1 MSQPPLPPTPPV
13 PPPGQLFQPG
23 QPAVT
28 PAQPEQSQPKRRSIV
43 PPPPEP
49 GQQYGQAAFIAQQ
62 YQQYQQAPGF
72 QQAPANPQQFQPGPA
87 IAQQFQPGPA
97 IAQQFQTG
105 SAAQQPPTATFPAF
119 MPTRPLGEPGECALA
134 MRGLVKIFGNLVA
147 VANLNLDIPK
157 GSFYGFVGPNGAG
170 KSTTLNMATG
180 LLTPDSGTA
189 FVNGIDVWADNLAA
203 RAQLGVMPDGMRLL
217 DRLSGPDFLVHV
229 GMLRGLPRETARERA
244 RQLLATLDLVDAG
257 KKLISD
263 YSAGMT
269 KKISLA
275 AALIHAPS
283 VLVLD
288 EPFEAVDPVSAAN
301 IRQIL
306 IDFTH
311 RGGTVILSSHVM
323 ATVQQL
329 CTHVAV
335 INHGQVLASGTTA
348 EVAGDMSLDERFAQ
362 LVGGLHT
369 SEGLSWLAN

>member
-28 PAQPEQSQPKRRSIV
+28 PAQPQQSQPKRRSIV

-49 GQQYGQAAFIAQQ
+49 GQQYGQAAFVAQQ
-62 YQQYQQAPGF
+62 YPQQTPGF
-72 QQAPANPQQFQPGPA
+72 QQAPVIPQQFQPGPA
-87 IAQQFQPGPA
+87 NPQQFQAPP
-97 IAQQFQTG
+97 
-105 SAAQQPPTATFPAF
+105 AAQQPPAAAFPAF
-119 MPTRPLGEPGECALA
+119 MPTQPLGEPGECALA

-244 RQLLATLDLVDAG
+244 QQLLATLDLVDAG

>member
-1 MSQPPLPPTPPV
+1 MPTPPPV
-13 PPPGQLFQPG
+13 QPSTT
-23 QPAVT
+23 QAPT
-28 PAQPEQSQPKRRSIV
+28 EAQPP
-43 PPPPEP
+43 
-49 GQQYGQAAFIAQQ
+49 
-62 YQQYQQAPGF
+62 
-72 QQAPANPQQFQPGPA
+72 
-87 IAQQFQPGPA
+87 
-97 IAQQFQTG
+97 
-105 SAAQQPPTATFPAF
+105 
-119 MPTRPLGEPGECALA
+119 ALA
-134 MRGLVKIFGNLVA
+134 IRGLVKIFGNLVA
-147 VANLNLDIPK
+147 VANLSLDIPK

-170 KSTTLNMATG
+170 KTTTLNMATG
-180 LLTPDSGTA
+180 LLTPDQGTA
-189 FVNGIDVWADNLAA
+189 YVNGIDVWKGDHAA

-229 GMLRGLPRETARERA
+229 GMLRGLDRETARQRA
-244 RQLLATLDLVDAG
+244 HQLLDTLDLTDAG

-283 VLVLD
+283 LLVLD

-306 IDFTH
+306 QDFTS

-335 INHGQVLASGTTA
+335 INHGQVLASGTTE
-348 EVAGDMSLDERFAQ
+348 EVAAGMSLDERFAQ
-362 LVGGLHT
+362 LVGGVHT

>member
-1 MSQPPLPPTPPV
+1 MSIPTPP
-13 PPPGQLFQPG
+13 
-23 QPAVT
+23 
-28 PAQPEQSQPKRRSIV
+28 PAQPSTT
-43 PPPPEP
+43 
-49 GQQYGQAAFIAQQ
+49 
-62 YQQYQQAPGF
+62 QAPTE
-72 QQAPANPQQFQPGPA
+72 A
-87 IAQQFQPGPA
+87 
-97 IAQQFQTG
+97 
-105 SAAQQPPTATFPAF
+105 QPP
-119 MPTRPLGEPGECALA
+119 ALA
-134 MRGLVKIFGNLVA
+134 IRGLVKIFGNLVA

-170 KSTTLNMATG
+170 KTTTLNMATG
-180 LLTPDSGTA
+180 LLTPDQGTA
-189 FVNGIDVWADNLAA
+189 YVNGIDVWKDDSAA

-229 GMLRGLPRETARERA
+229 GMLRGLDRETARQRA
-244 RQLLATLDLVDAG
+244 HQLLDTLDLTDAG

-275 AALIHAPS
+275 AALIHAPYL
-283 VLVLD
+283 LVLD

-306 IDFTH
+306 QDFTS

-335 INHGQVLASGTTA
+335 INHGQVLASGTTE
-348 EVAGDMSLDERFAQ
+348 EVAAGMSLDERFAQ
-362 LVGGLHT
+362 LVGGVHT

>member
-1 MSQPPLPPTPPV
+1 MSTPPPVQPSTTQAPTEAQPP
-13 PPPGQLFQPG
+13 
-23 QPAVT
+23 
-28 PAQPEQSQPKRRSIV
+28 
-43 PPPPEP
+43 
-49 GQQYGQAAFIAQQ
+49 
-62 YQQYQQAPGF
+62 
-72 QQAPANPQQFQPGPA
+72 
-87 IAQQFQPGPA
+87 
-97 IAQQFQTG
+97 
-105 SAAQQPPTATFPAF
+105 
-119 MPTRPLGEPGECALA
+119 ALA
-134 MRGLVKIFGNLVA
+134 IRGLVKIFGNLVA

-170 KSTTLNMATG
+170 KTTTLNMATG
-180 LLTPDSGTA
+180 LLTPDQGTA
-189 FVNGIDVWADNLAA
+189 YVNGIDVWKDDHAA

-229 GMLRGLPRETARERA
+229 GMLRGLDRETARQRA
-244 RQLLATLDLVDAG
+244 HQLLDTLDLTDAG

-283 VLVLD
+283 LLVLD

-306 IDFTH
+306 QDFTS

-335 INHGQVLASGTTA
+335 INHGQVLASGTTE
-348 EVAGDMSLDERFAQ
+348 EVAAGMSLDERFAQ
-362 LVGGLHT
+362 LVGGVHT

>member
-1 MSQPPLPPTPPV
+1 MSIPTPP
-13 PPPGQLFQPG
+13 
-23 QPAVT
+23 
-28 PAQPEQSQPKRRSIV
+28 PAQPSTT
-43 PPPPEP
+43 
-49 GQQYGQAAFIAQQ
+49 
-62 YQQYQQAPGF
+62 QAPVE
-72 QQAPANPQQFQPGPA
+72 A
-87 IAQQFQPGPA
+87 
-97 IAQQFQTG
+97 
-105 SAAQQPPTATFPAF
+105 QPP
-119 MPTRPLGEPGECALA
+119 ALA
-134 MRGLVKIFGNLVA
+134 IRGLVKVFGNLVA
-147 VANLNLDIPK
+147 VANLTLDIPK

-170 KSTTLNMATG
+170 KTTTLNMATG
-180 LLTPDSGTA
+180 LLTPDQGTA
-189 FVNGIDVWADNLAA
+189 YVNGIDVWKDDSAA

-229 GMLRGLPRETARERA
+229 GMLRGLDRETARQRA
-244 RQLLATLDLVDAG
+244 HQLLDTLDLTDAG

-283 VLVLD
+283 LLVLD

-306 IDFTH
+306 QDFTS

-335 INHGQVLASGTTA
+335 INHGQVLASGTTE
-348 EVAGDMSLDERFAQ
+348 EVAAGMSLDERFAQ
-362 LVGGLHT
+362 LVGGVHT

>member
-1 MSQPPLPPTPPV
+1 MSIPTPP
-13 PPPGQLFQPG
+13 PDQPLTT
-23 QPAVT
+23 QAPVE
-28 PAQPEQSQPKRRSIV
+28 AQPP
-43 PPPPEP
+43 
-49 GQQYGQAAFIAQQ
+49 
-62 YQQYQQAPGF
+62 
-72 QQAPANPQQFQPGPA
+72 
-87 IAQQFQPGPA
+87 
-97 IAQQFQTG
+97 
-105 SAAQQPPTATFPAF
+105 
-119 MPTRPLGEPGECALA
+119 ALA
-134 MRGLVKIFGNLVA
+134 IRGLVKIFGNLVA
-147 VANLNLDIPK
+147 VANLTLDIPK

-170 KSTTLNMATG
+170 KTTTLNMATG
-180 LLTPDSGTA
+180 LLTPDQGTA
-189 FVNGIDVWADNLAA
+189 YVNGIDVWKDDSAA

-229 GMLRGLPRETARERA
+229 GMLRGLDRETARQRA
-244 RQLLATLDLVDAG
+244 HQLLDTLDLTDAG

-283 VLVLD
+283 LLVLD

-306 IDFTH
+306 QDFTS

-335 INHGQVLASGTTA
+335 INHGQVLASGATE
-348 EVAGDMSLDERFAQ
+348 EVAAGMSLDERFAQ
-362 LVGGLHT
+362 LVGGVHT

>member
-1 MSQPPLPPTPPV
+1 MSIPTSP
-13 PPPGQLFQPG
+13 
-23 QPAVT
+23 
-28 PAQPEQSQPKRRSIV
+28 PAQPSTT
-43 PPPPEP
+43 
-49 GQQYGQAAFIAQQ
+49 
-62 YQQYQQAPGF
+62 QAPVE
-72 QQAPANPQQFQPGPA
+72 A
-87 IAQQFQPGPA
+87 
-97 IAQQFQTG
+97 
-105 SAAQQPPTATFPAF
+105 QPP
-119 MPTRPLGEPGECALA
+119 ALA
-134 MRGLVKIFGNLVA
+134 IRGLVKIFGNLVA
-147 VANLNLDIPK
+147 VANLTLDIPK

-170 KSTTLNMATG
+170 KTTTLNMATG
-180 LLTPDSGTA
+180 LLTPDQGTA
-189 FVNGIDVWADNLAA
+189 YVNGIDVWKDDQAA

-229 GMLRGLPRETARERA
+229 GMLRGLDRETARQRA
-244 RQLLATLDLVDAG
+244 HQLLDTLDLTDAG

-283 VLVLD
+283 LLVLD

-306 IDFTH
+306 QDFTS

-335 INHGQVLASGTTA
+335 INHGQVLASGTTE
-348 EVAGDMSLDERFAQ
+348 EVAAGMSLDERFAQ
-362 LVGGLHT
+362 LVGGVHT

>member
-1 MSQPPLPPTPPV
+1 MSIPTPPPV
-13 PPPGQLFQPG
+13 QPSTT
-23 QPAVT
+23 QAPT
-28 PAQPEQSQPKRRSIV
+28 EAQPP
-43 PPPPEP
+43 
-49 GQQYGQAAFIAQQ
+49 
-62 YQQYQQAPGF
+62 
-72 QQAPANPQQFQPGPA
+72 
-87 IAQQFQPGPA
+87 
-97 IAQQFQTG
+97 
-105 SAAQQPPTATFPAF
+105 
-119 MPTRPLGEPGECALA
+119 ALA
-134 MRGLVKIFGNLVA
+134 IRGLVKIFGNLVA

-170 KSTTLNMATG
+170 KTTTLNMATG
-180 LLTPDSGTA
+180 LLTPDQGTA
-189 FVNGIDVWADNLAA
+189 YVNGIDVWKDDHAA

-229 GMLRGLPRETARERA
+229 GMLRGLDRETARQRA
-244 RQLLATLDLVDAG
+244 HQLLDTLDLTDAG

-283 VLVLD
+283 LLVLD

-301 IRQIL
+301 IRHIL
-306 IDFTH
+306 QDFTS

-335 INHGQVLASGTTA
+335 INHGQVLASGTTE
-348 EVAGDMSLDERFAQ
+348 EVAAGMSLDERFAQ
-362 LVGGLHT
+362 LVGGVHT

>member
-1 MSQPPLPPTPPV
+1 MPTPPPV
-13 PPPGQLFQPG
+13 QPSTT
-23 QPAVT
+23 QAPT
-28 PAQPEQSQPKRRSIV
+28 EAQPP
-43 PPPPEP
+43 
-49 GQQYGQAAFIAQQ
+49 
-62 YQQYQQAPGF
+62 
-72 QQAPANPQQFQPGPA
+72 
-87 IAQQFQPGPA
+87 
-97 IAQQFQTG
+97 
-105 SAAQQPPTATFPAF
+105 
-119 MPTRPLGEPGECALA
+119 ALA
-134 MRGLVKIFGNLVA
+134 IRGLVKIFGNLVA

-170 KSTTLNMATG
+170 KTTTLNMATG
-180 LLTPDSGTA
+180 LLTPDQGTA
-189 FVNGIDVWADNLAA
+189 YVNGIDVWKDDHAA

-229 GMLRGLPRETARERA
+229 GMLRGLDRETARQRA
-244 RQLLATLDLVDAG
+244 HQLLDTLDLTDAG

-275 AALIHAPS
+275 AVLIHAPS
-283 VLVLD
+283 LLVLD

-306 IDFTH
+306 QDFTS

-335 INHGQVLASGTTA
+335 INHGQVLASGTTE
-348 EVAGDMSLDERFAQ
+348 EVAAGMSLDERFAQ
-362 LVGGLHT
+362 LVGGVHT

>member
-1 MSQPPLPPTPPV
+1 MSIPT
-13 PPPGQLFQPG
+13 PPPGQPSTTQAP
-23 QPAVT
+23 T
-28 PAQPEQSQPKRRSIV
+28 EAQPP
-43 PPPPEP
+43 
-49 GQQYGQAAFIAQQ
+49 
-62 YQQYQQAPGF
+62 
-72 QQAPANPQQFQPGPA
+72 
-87 IAQQFQPGPA
+87 
-97 IAQQFQTG
+97 
-105 SAAQQPPTATFPAF
+105 
-119 MPTRPLGEPGECALA
+119 ALA
-134 MRGLVKIFGNLVA
+134 IRGLVKIFGNLVA

-170 KSTTLNMATG
+170 KTTTLNMATG
-180 LLTPDSGTA
+180 LLTPDQGTA
-189 FVNGIDVWADNLAA
+189 YVNGIDVWKDDRAA

-217 DRLSGPDFLVHV
+217 DRLSGADFLVHV
-229 GMLRGLPRETARERA
+229 GMLRGLDRETARQRA
-244 RQLLATLDLVDAG
+244 HQLLDTLDLTDAG

-275 AALIHAPS
+275 AALIHAHS
-283 VLVLD
+283 LLVLD

-306 IDFTH
+306 QDFTS

-335 INHGQVLASGTTA
+335 INHGQVLASGTTE
-348 EVAGDMSLDERFAQ
+348 EVAAGMSLDERFAQ
-362 LVGGLHT
+362 LVGGVHT

>member
-1 MSQPPLPPTPPV
+1 MLTPPPVQPSTTQAPTEAQPP
-13 PPPGQLFQPG
+13 
-23 QPAVT
+23 
-28 PAQPEQSQPKRRSIV
+28 
-43 PPPPEP
+43 
-49 GQQYGQAAFIAQQ
+49 
-62 YQQYQQAPGF
+62 
-72 QQAPANPQQFQPGPA
+72 
-87 IAQQFQPGPA
+87 
-97 IAQQFQTG
+97 
-105 SAAQQPPTATFPAF
+105 
-119 MPTRPLGEPGECALA
+119 ALA
-134 MRGLVKIFGNLVA
+134 IRGLVKIFGNLVA

-170 KSTTLNMATG
+170 KTTTLNMATG
-180 LLTPDSGTA
+180 LLTPDQGTA
-189 FVNGIDVWADNLAA
+189 YVNGIDVWKDDHAA

-229 GMLRGLPRETARERA
+229 GMLRGLDRETARQRA
-244 RQLLATLDLVDAG
+244 HQLLDTLDLTDAG

-283 VLVLD
+283 LLVLD

-306 IDFTH
+306 QDFTS

-335 INHGQVLASGTTA
+335 INHGQVLASGTTE
-348 EVAGDMSLDERFAQ
+348 EVAAGMSLDERFAQ
-362 LVGGLHT
+362 LVGGVHT